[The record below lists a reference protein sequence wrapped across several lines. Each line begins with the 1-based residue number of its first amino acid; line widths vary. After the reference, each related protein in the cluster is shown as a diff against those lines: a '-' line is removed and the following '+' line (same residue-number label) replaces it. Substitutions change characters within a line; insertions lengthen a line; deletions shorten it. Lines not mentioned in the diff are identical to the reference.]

1 MVTLTTSSTSLL
13 LRPVDD
19 PELLSHSEQPVS
31 LLLKG
36 NGTHDGSGPK
46 NSENVEIFPFQAAY
60 SCLTGTVCIRCMYF
74 IVSSLSLSVHNTA
87 MMARSLLMKKELK
100 KKKKK

>member
-19 PELLSHSEQPVS
+19 PELLSHS

-60 SCLTGTVCIRCMYF
+60 GCLTGTVCIRCMYF

-87 MMARSLLMKKELK
+87 MLARSLLMKKEQKNK
-100 KKKKK
+100 K